1 MTLKYQQCAE
11 RRGGTTER
19 EGKGERM
26 GWEWREGGKEGKRG
40 RQMRGGQQQVV
51 VMETVKIVTRLT
63 STVLMGGGAQ
73 VGRDA
78 EKASMSR

>member
-1 MTLKYQQCAE
+1 MTLFDLEIPTVCKE
-11 RRGGTTER
+11 KGGTTER

-26 GWEWREGGKEGKRG
+26 GWEWREGKRG
-40 RQMRGGQQQVV
+40 RQMRGGQPQVV